1 MIKENPLKV
10 AVTEVV
16 SAFCGEVFVRT
27 GDTIHIIEKITV
39 LCSRG

>member
-16 SAFCGEVFVRT
+16 SAFCEVY
-27 GDTIHIIEKITV
+27 DTIHISEEMTV